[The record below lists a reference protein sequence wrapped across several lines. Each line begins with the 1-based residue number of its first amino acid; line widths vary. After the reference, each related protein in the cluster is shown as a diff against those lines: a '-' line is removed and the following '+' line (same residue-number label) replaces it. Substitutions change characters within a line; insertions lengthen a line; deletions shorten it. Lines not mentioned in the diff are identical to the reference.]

1 MGQIARTLTL
11 HDSTIEDDFSGRA
24 LKVAFATTDQ
34 KHVDQH
40 FGTCEF
46 LSVYLVTRDEAHFH
60 QTVGFEEAQMD
71 GTEDKLDVRLKALE
85 DCAAVY
91 CRAVGASAIAQLKQ
105 IRVQPVKVAD
115 GTPIKA
121 QLALLQDELRGDPS
135 FWILRA
141 LNAVNDARNDPAR
154 FDDMEM
160 EGWSE

>member
-11 HDSTIEDDFSGRA
+11 HDSAIEDDFVDRA

-46 LSVYLVTRDEAHFH
+46 LAIYLVTRDEVHFH
-60 QTVGFEEAQMD
+60 QTIGFEKALMD
-71 GTEDKLDVRLKALE
+71 GTEDKLDIRIKALE

-91 CRAVGASAIAQLKQ
+91 CRAVGASAITQLKK
-105 IRVQPVKVAD
+105 IRVQPMKVAD

-121 QLALLQDELRGDPS
+121 QLALLQDELKGDPA

-141 LNAVNDARNDPAR
+141 LDAVNEARTDPAR
-154 FDDMEM
+154 FDDMET